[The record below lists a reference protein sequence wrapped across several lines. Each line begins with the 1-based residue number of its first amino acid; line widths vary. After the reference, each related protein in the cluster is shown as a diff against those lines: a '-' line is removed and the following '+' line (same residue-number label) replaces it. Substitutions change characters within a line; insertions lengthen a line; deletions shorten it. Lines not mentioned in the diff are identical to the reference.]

1 MNLWG
6 DTNTQAIAA
15 HFLTAD
21 NKSTQCFQNVLEERD
36 VERGNIISTYTTI
49 ELFFFFFKRL
59 TAHRDTSSGVTALS
73 VFTLT
78 PFYFFFEILL

>member
-49 ELFFFFFKRL
+49 ELFFFFFSK
-59 TAHRDTSSGVTALS
+59 D
-73 VFTLT
+73 
-78 PFYFFFEILL
+78 